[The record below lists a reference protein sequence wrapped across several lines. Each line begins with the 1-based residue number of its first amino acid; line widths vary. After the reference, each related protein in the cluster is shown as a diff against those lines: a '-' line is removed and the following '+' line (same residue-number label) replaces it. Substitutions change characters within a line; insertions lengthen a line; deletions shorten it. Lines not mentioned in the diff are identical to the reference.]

1 MWVKLYTN
9 LLKWEW
15 YTDKNT
21 TRLFIHCLLKANWKD
36 GKFEGKEIKRGS
48 FVTSLPKLSEETGL
62 SIQQVRT
69 SLKHL
74 ISTGELTDKSY
85 TKFRVITIVN
95 YDKYQE
101 RNNQINI
108 QLTDNQQTTNSNIRI
123 TEYQNIDSYSYLEQ
137 KFGRTVSSAECKKI
151 EQWQEW
157 FDDEIINYAI
167 YKTVN
172 NGAKALS
179 YTEAIVNAWHD
190 KGYKT
195 LEECINENLKTEER
209 EIPELFE
216 YDWLHEE

>member
-9 LLKWEW
+9 LLNWEW
-15 YTDKNT
+15 YSDKNT
-21 TRLFIHCLLKANWKD
+21 KILFIHCLLKANWKE
-36 GKFEGKEIKRGS
+36 GKFEGIEVPRGS

-74 ISTGELTDKSY
+74 ISTGELTDKGY

-95 YDKYQE
+95 YEKYQE
-101 RNNQINI
+101 RNSQTNI

-151 EQWQEW
+151 EQWQKW

-167 YKTVN
+167 YKTVT

-179 YTEAIVNAWHD
+179 YTEAIINAWHD
-190 KGYKT
+190 KGYKI
-195 LEECINENLKTEER
+195 LEECINENLKIEER
-209 EIPELFE
+209 EMPELFE